1 MPDLT
6 AITPHD
12 PPRKLRPLSLGA
24 TLIVAA
30 LCALAMIWLNEST
43 HRRITAALQSIQQL
57 HSTRT
62 TINGLARALLEA
74 ESSQRGYIITG
85 DREYLNPYNA
95 ALTETE
101 RLLKDL
107 TAQAPAAMTESDAM
121 TSFVSLLSQK
131 IGEMALTVRMREEER
146 PEVVNFVVTSN
157 VGLQQMR
164 AFQAQGNALRALAQ
178 SLVQTKRAEIYRLL
192 NVSRFGLAAGVL
204 AAFLAFFLYVNQ
216 IRATR
221 RADAQQQAL
230 LEAERD
236 ALESQVR
243 ERTSRLTE
251 LATHLQQAVEDERAH
266 LARELHDE
274 MGALLTAAKL
284 DVARLKSR
292 IPPGADDFTDRLQHL
307 TETLNQG
314 IALKR
319 RIIED
324 LRPSSLTNLGL
335 VASLEILCREF
346 ADRAALQVD
355 TALEP
360 VDLDPASELTIYRV
374 VQEALTNIG
383 KYAQAKK
390 VMVTLKNYVYHAEVS
405 VSDDGIGFDPSRL
418 PQASHGLVGM
428 QHRIEA
434 SGGRLDINA
443 ARGRGSRITG
453 TIPRRAAKPQSALAD
468 AMATMSVSAQSYAMP
483 PEAPTEAAAPG

>member
-6 AITPHD
+6 AIAPHTPS
-12 PPRKLRPLSLGA
+12 RKLRPLSLGA

-43 HRRITAALQSIQQL
+43 HRRITAAMQSIQQV
-57 HSTRT
+57 HSART

-85 DREYLNPYNA
+85 DREYLTPYNA
-95 ALTETE
+95 ALAETE

-107 TAQAPAAMTESDAM
+107 TAQAPAAMAESEAM

-131 IGEMALTVRMREEER
+131 IGEMALTVRMREEDR

-164 AFQAQGNALRALAQ
+164 AFQAQGNALRALAE
-178 SLVQTKRAEIYRLL
+178 SLVQAKRAETYRLL
-192 NVSRFGLAAGVL
+192 TVSRFGLAAGVL

-274 MGALLTAAKL
+274 MGALLTSAKL
-284 DVARLKSR
+284 DVARLRSKA
-292 IPPGADDFTDRLQHL
+292 GAQPELAERLTHL
-307 TETLNQG
+307 TQSLNDC

-324 LRPSSLTNLGL
+324 LRPSSLDNLGL
-335 VASLEILCREF
+335 QTALEILCREM
-346 ADRAALQVD
+346 AGRLAIPVLTSIAPLQL
-355 TALEP
+355 AP
-360 VDLDPASELTIYRV
+360 QAELTVYRF

-383 KYAQAKK
+383 KYARARQ
-390 VMVTLKNYVYHAEVS
+390 VS
-405 VSDDGIGFDPSRL
+405 VEVARSAQAVAVQVVDDGVGFDAA
-418 PQASHGLVGM
+418 ASLAGHHGLAGM
-428 QHRIEA
+428 RFRVE
-434 SGGRLDINA
+434 SLGGQMVVQTAPGGGTTLRAELPA
-443 ARGRGSRITG
+443 A
-453 TIPRRAAKPQSALAD
+453 ALAP
-468 AMATMSVSAQSYAMP
+468 A
-483 PEAPTEAAAPG
+483 